1 MYLDR
6 VDISTKHGA
15 KNAMGILDDALNRVN
30 AVRSQVGAY
39 TNRLEYTVNSLDET
53 EENMESAISRI
64 MDADMAAEMT
74 DYTKYNVIEQ
84 AATSALSQ
92 ANELPSLALQILK

>member
-1 MYLDR
+1 
-6 VDISTKHGA
+6 
-15 KNAMGILDDALNRVN
+15 
-30 AVRSQVGAY
+30 
-39 TNRLEYTVNSLDET
+39 
-53 EENMESAISRI
+53 